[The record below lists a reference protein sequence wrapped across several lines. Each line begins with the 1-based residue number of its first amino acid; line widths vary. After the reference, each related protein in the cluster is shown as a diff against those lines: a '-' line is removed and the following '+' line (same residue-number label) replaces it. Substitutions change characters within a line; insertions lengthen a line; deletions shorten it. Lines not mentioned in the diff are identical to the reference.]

1 MTADWAPA
9 RQVIAYQ
16 EPDDPPGL
24 LPAAWYV
31 PAREL
36 QVPRRHRLLGFSLMV
51 MAVGISV
58 AVPVAGAIAVTA
70 GLIVLRAAD
79 RITVSLE
86 ARRYARGPR
95 AWDPLLV
102 AANTP
107 WMLVTAVG
115 VTLLLAP
122 LLLMAATAIAAAGIA
137 MGGRHLAL
145 AAAVAAV
152 YTVLSCVGPGSRAPR
167 RELNRFLNAITRTRP
182 DPGQARPRAEMTA
195 LALPAGPYRDGEDLA
210 GPRLAVTG
218 PPRPAAAVRPRRRR
232 FRQTKR
238 FLGTVTALAAL
249 GAIVFTGL
257 LLVLPGVGDAP
268 SVAQA
273 LDRAHHTGYPGPALP
288 PRMAASLVATEDH
301 RFYSEPG
308 IDPAAI
314 GRVILGRF
322 TKGPDQGGA
331 TLYQQ
336 LARML
341 YVGGQSGMLAEA
353 EQILLGIKL
362 DLNYSKAQILRMYA
376 GVAYFG
382 HGYYGLAAASCG
394 YFAEQP
400 AELSWG
406 QAAMLAGLVQAP
418 SADDPY
424 SHFANARAR
433 EAHVLVRLIA
443 MRQLTP
449 AQATQ
454 AYWLP
459 VYLARGVSADARSA
473 SCVTH
478 SRSLPA
484 VVGLAAGD
492 LVDQNVLWGW
502 RVGVCDSGQ
511 GSLAELLG
519 DDLVLSVR
527 AWLVRYHC
535 DFPGD
540 EVGIGILPEPGQQA
554 LRGDLEPGLER
565 CGGQADS
572 TQNSQQGLDERGT
585 GALGDQGNHRD
596 HQGQADG
603 RRDQLGPQR
612 PQHAKG
618 GTPSS

>member
-9 RQVIAYQ
+9 RQVTAYQ

-31 PAREL
+31 PAGEL

-51 MAVGISV
+51 IAVGISV
-58 AVPVAGAIAVTA
+58 AVPVAGPIAVTA
-70 GLIVLRAAD
+70 GLIVLRTAD
-79 RITVSLE
+79 RATESLE

-115 VTLLLAP
+115 VTILLAP

-137 MGGRHLAL
+137 MGGRHLDL
-145 AAAVAAV
+145 AAAIAAV

-195 LALPAGPYRDGEDLA
+195 LALPAGPYPDGEDPA
-210 GPRLAVTG
+210 GPRRAVTG
-218 PPRPAAAVRPRRRR
+218 PPRPTAAVRPRRRR
-232 FRQTKR
+232 FRRTKR

-308 IDPAAI
+308 IDPAAV

-341 YVGGQSGMLAEA
+341 YAGGQSGMLADA

-362 DLNYSKAQILRMYA
+362 DLNYSKAHILRMYA
-376 GVAYFG
+376 AVAYFG

-400 AELSWG
+400 AGLSWG

-418 SADDPY
+418 SADDPF
-424 SHFANARAR
+424 SHFANARAS

-459 VYLARGVSADARSA
+459 VHLARGVSADARSA
-473 SCVTH
+473 SCVAH
-478 SRSLPA
+478 SRSLPV
-484 VVGLAAGD
+484 VVGHIDAVPGTCGA
-492 LVDQNVLWGW
+492 
-502 RVGVCDSGQ
+502 RKYDSG
-511 GSLAELLG
+511 G
-519 DDLVLSVR
+519 
-527 AWLVRYHC
+527 
-535 DFPGD
+535 
-540 EVGIGILPEPGQQA
+540 
-554 LRGDLEPGLER
+554 
-565 CGGQADS
+565 
-572 TQNSQQGLDERGT
+572 
-585 GALGDQGNHRD
+585 
-596 HQGQADG
+596 
-603 RRDQLGPQR
+603 
-612 PQHAKG
+612 
-618 GTPSS
+618 